1 MKKFFKLITI
11 LMLLLSSTVFSKGKD
26 IVVAVN
32 ANFISLDP
40 HNLSDTLSG
49 TAVSTMYEGLLSYK
63 NDMTLEPTLAEG
75 FTVSPDGLVYTF
87 KIREGVK
94 FQDGTPLNA
103 KAVKYNFD
111 RVMDEK
117 NNLRRR
123 RNFLAVDK
131 VEVTGEYEIKI
142 SLKTPF
148 APMLNRIASLKI
160 ISPAALEKYGAQ
172 GIITNPVGTGPYT
185 YVNWTQGDKLVIK
198 RNDNYW
204 REKPSVDTVTFRPVV
219 ENGARI
225 AMLQT
230 GEADFIYPMPS
241 EQVKK
246 LETNKDI
253 EIVKGF
259 STITRYVT
267 LNTNKDIFSNKKV
280 RQAINYAINKPA
292 YAAVVKSGYLVPL
305 TSPVAST
312 IQYHAPQTPY
322 TFNLAK
328 AKELMKEAGY
338 PNGFKATIW
347 GSNNTEDMKGM
358 QFIHQQLA
366 QIGITVEVMPMEEGT
381 LSNSIYNVQ
390 KPEDATINMWYVNWS
405 SFDMDGA
412 TKNLFHSKFA
422 PPVSANTAYYN
433 NPKVDELLEKGV
445 TEVDSNKRAEIY
457 GELQKIIWDD
467 APWIFLGSDQL
478 LSAKRNTTKGVFVMP
493 DGSIN
498 FTKADTTK

>member
-1 MKKFFKLITI
+1 MKKFFTLAAS
-11 LMLLLSSTVFSKGKD
+11 LMLLASTSGFAKEKD
-26 IVVAVN
+26 ITVAVN

-49 TAVSTMYEGLLSYK
+49 TATATMYEGLLAYK
-63 NDMTLEPTLAEG
+63 NDMTLEPVLAQSY
-75 FTVSPDGLVYTF
+75 TISDDGLVYTF
-87 KIREGVK
+87 KLKKGIK

-103 KAVKYNFD
+103 QAVKHNFD

-123 RNFLAVDK
+123 RNFLAVEK
-131 VEVTGEYEIKI
+131 VEAIGDDEVKI
-142 SLKTPF
+142 ILKEPF
-148 APMLNRIASLKI
+148 APMLNRIASLRI
-160 ISPAALEKYGAQ
+160 ISPAALEKYGTQ
-172 GIITNPVGTGPYT
+172 GIITNPVGTGPYE
-185 YVNWTQGDKLVIK
+185 YVNWTQGDKLTIK
-198 RNDNYW
+198 RNENYW
-204 REKPSVDTVTFRPVV
+204 REKPAVDTITFRPVV

-230 GEADFIYPMPS
+230 GEADFIYPMPP
-241 EQVKK
+241 EQVKRV
-246 LETNKDI
+246 ENNKDI
-253 EIVKGF
+253 EVMKGF

-267 LNTNKDIFSNKKV
+267 LNTSKDIFSDKRV
-280 RQAINYAINKPA
+280 RQAINYAVNKPA
-292 YAAVVKSGYLVPL
+292 YGGVVKSGYFVPA
-305 TSPVAST
+305 TSPVAEVL
-312 IQYHAPQTPY
+312 QYHVAQEPY
-322 TFNLAK
+322 TYNISK

-366 QIGITVEVMPMEEGT
+366 AIGVDVEVMPMEEGT
-381 LSNSIYNVQ
+381 LANSIYNVQ

-405 SFDMDGA
+405 SFDVDGA
-412 TKNLFHSKFA
+412 TKNLFHSKFT

-433 NPKVDELLEKGV
+433 NPKLDALIENGAR
-445 TEVDSNKRAEIY
+445 EVDSKKRSEIY
-457 GELQKIIWDD
+457 AELQKTIWED

-478 LSAKRNTTKGVFVMP
+478 LSAQRKTTEGVFVMP

-498 FTKADTTK
+498 FNKADTKK

>member
-1 MKKFFKLITI
+1 MKKTLGRIGI
-11 LMLLLSSTVFSKGKD
+11 LMLIASSLSFAEGKD
-26 IVVAVN
+26 ITVAVN

-49 TAVSTMYEGLLSYK
+49 TAVSTMYEGLFTY
-63 NDMTLEPTLAEG
+63 NDDMTLRPTLATGYTISE
-75 FTVSPDGLVYTF
+75 DGLVYTIP
-87 KIREGVK
+87 IRQGIN

-103 KAVKYNFD
+103 AAVKYNFD

-123 RNFLAVDK
+123 RNFVAVDK
-131 VEVTGEYEIKI
+131 VEISGEYEIKLI
-142 SLKTPF
+142 LKQPF

-160 ISPAALEKYGAQ
+160 VSPAALEKYGAQ
-172 GIITNPVGTGPYT
+172 GIITNPVGTGAYT
-185 YVNWTQGDKLVIK
+185 YVNWTQGDKLVVK
-198 RNDNYW
+198 RNDEYW
-204 REKPSVDTVTFRPVV
+204 GEKPNIDKIIFRPVM
-219 ENGARI
+219 ENGSRI

-230 GEADFIYPMPS
+230 GEADFIYPMPT

-246 LETNKDI
+246 LEKSDDV
-253 EIVKGF
+253 EIMKGF

-280 RQAINYAINKPA
+280 RQAINHAINKNA
-292 YAAVVKSGYLVPL
+292 YSAVVKSGYLVPL
-305 TSPVAST
+305 TSPVPEALE
-312 IQYHAPQTPY
+312 YHVKLTPY
-322 TFNLAK
+322 NYDVNK

-366 QIGITVEVMPMEEGT
+366 QIGIDVEVMPMEEGT
-381 LSNSIYNVQ
+381 LSNSIYSVQ
-390 KPEDATINMWYVNWS
+390 TPEDATINMWYVNWS
-405 SFDMDGA
+405 SFDIDGA
-412 TKNLFHSKFA
+412 TKNLFHSKFV

-433 NPKVDELLEKGV
+433 NPKVDELLEKGA
-445 TEVDSNKRAEIY
+445 TEVNPQKR
-457 GELQKIIWDD
+457 GEVYAQLQETIWED

-478 LSAKRNTTKGVFVMP
+478 LSAKRKTTQGVYVMP
-493 DGSIN
+493 DGTIN
-498 FTKADTTK
+498 FAKADTTK